1 VIGLKESE
9 VPGLMELKIEYESKM
24 VGIKEFQDLKSEF
37 DRSTMVL
44 IKQAMLAKG
53 ITLGGGLS
61 TGLGSQRLRGS
72 CGFCEVCI
80 TACTDCV
87 AYS

>member
-1 VIGLKESE
+1 VKERD
-9 VPGLMELKIEYESKM
+9 VPGLIELKIEYESKLAG
-24 VGIKEFQDLKSEF
+24 VKDLQELKSEF
-37 DRSTMVL
+37 ERATMGL
-44 IKQAMLAKG
+44 IKEALRSKG
-53 ITLGGGLS
+53 IKLESGLA
-61 TGLGSQRLRGS
+61 TGQPQQGLLRG

>member
-1 VIGLKESE
+1 LKERD
-9 VPGLMELKIEYESKM
+9 VPGLLELKMEYESKLAG
-24 VGIKEFQDLKSEF
+24 VKDFQELKSEF
-37 DRSTMVL
+37 EKSTMVL
-44 IKQAMLAKG
+44 IKQAMLTKG
-53 ITLGGGLS
+53 INLEGRLS
-61 TGLGSQRLRGS
+61 PGQGPQALRGS

>member
-1 VIGLKESE
+1 MKERE
-9 VPGLMELKIEYESKM
+9 VPGLMELKIEYESKL
-24 VGIKEFQDLKSEF
+24 VGMKDFQELKSEF
-37 DRSTMVL
+37 EKASMSL
-44 IKQAMLAKG
+44 IKEVMRSKG
-53 ITLGGGLS
+53 IKLESGLAAQAPQ
-61 TGLGSQRLRGS
+61 GLRAAG